1 MDNLSYKGS
10 TIPTYEYVTLSSYG
24 ISLLNKGKKINNI
37 HNKLVES
44 LQINKL
50 NKLEKKFDYYY
61 TKYIE
66 IETKIEKILND
77 IKIENISIEKNTFAD
92 EIRIIV
98 KYTCTLKYYNK
109 NIEKYIKIEP
119 EYIKNF
125 IRCKLVF
132 IKVINNN
139 FLISYGFEY
148 YAGENKFLDKIK
160 KIEKTIT
167 ANKELLSLINERN
180 SYAEKNNRC
189 LYMIKNLQSNN
200 KDILYQIKKYEYISK
215 LSVGVIFT
223 LGKKYKITKIEV
235 KNERIY
241 FKSLDSTKE
250 CLSFD
255 TLYNNKK
262 DIIFDIQSS
271 RLIKF
276 NNIKNV
282 L

>member
-215 LSVGVIFT
+215 LSVCVIFT